1 MFSRLTAPRELV
13 LLMRLIAVL
22 GAAKIATVVY
32 YDLLFPTEPTA
43 AEIAASEREI
53 REIAEAGEARVFA
66 DFRKRAP
73 GVLEAARKCR
83 VAGDAS
89 CRWAEI
95 WVERYH
101 LKAQDVL
108 RAPGAF
114 DSATIAAARDYRA
127 AHQLQISLKTGSP
140 GQRSV
145 APGPQ
150 GGASGGGR

>member
-22 GAAKIATVVY
+22 GATKIATVVY

-53 REIAEAGEARVFA
+53 REIAETGEARVFA

-83 VAGDAS
+83 DAAGAS

-95 WVERYH
+95 WIERYH

-108 RAPGAF
+108 RAPGAH
-114 DSATIAAARDYRA
+114 DAATVAAARDYREA
-127 AHQLQISLKTGSP
+127 YDLQISSKGGSP
-140 GQRSV
+140 GESFG
-145 APGPQ
+145 APG
-150 GGASGGGR
+150 SRLRE